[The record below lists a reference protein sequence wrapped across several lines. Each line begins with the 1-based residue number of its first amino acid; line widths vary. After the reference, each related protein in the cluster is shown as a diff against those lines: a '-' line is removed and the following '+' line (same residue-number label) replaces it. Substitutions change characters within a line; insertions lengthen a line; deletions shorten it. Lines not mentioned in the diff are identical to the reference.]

1 MNNSTASHGRTSM
14 KPSELLTKAKAV
26 IADPKHWAQG
36 WYAKDAKGQSV
47 GPRKPDAVCWC
58 SLGALEKV
66 AYEEDTY
73 KTCLAATG
81 YLFKVSAECG
91 YIGIPYFNDNSS
103 HEAVMKAWDKAI
115 KLAKEEENENR

>member
-1 MNNSTASHGRTSM
+1 M

-36 WYAKDAKGQSV
+36 FYAKDAKGQTLL
-47 GPRKPDAVCWC
+47 PYYPDAVCWC

-66 AYEEDTY
+66 AHEENAYSTRF
-73 KTCLAATG
+73 AATR
-81 YLFKVSAECG
+81 YLAEVSVECG
-91 YIGIPYFNDNSS
+91 YSRIPYFNDNSS

-115 KLAKEEENENR
+115 KLAKEAEK